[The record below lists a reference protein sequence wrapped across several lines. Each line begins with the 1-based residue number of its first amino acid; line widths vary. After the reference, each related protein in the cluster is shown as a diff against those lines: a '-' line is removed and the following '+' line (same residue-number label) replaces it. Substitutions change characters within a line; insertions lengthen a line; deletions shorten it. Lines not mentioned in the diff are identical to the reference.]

1 MKAKKEQEFVS
12 LPWFGMGRLLPYLRP
27 YRGRMTGMVTLGLLA
42 GTVDIILPLFQKY
55 ALDHYVTGQTLD
67 GLPFFILAYAAALL
81 LQVVANTVAC
91 FQAGKVEM
99 YVGRDMK
106 RAAFDHLQTLSFSYY
121 NQNSVGYIH
130 SRVMSDTSRI
140 GGLVSWSLM
149 DGVWNLTYLVG
160 AIVMMLVINA
170 RLSLLVLI
178 LVPLTFAAAA
188 FFQKRLVHTNR
199 RVREINSQIT
209 GRFNEGIT
217 GAKTT
222 KSLVVEERMA
232 RDFEETSRDMTHTSL
247 RAARYRAMFGSMISF
262 SGWTA
267 LALVLWRGGS
277 LTMSGLIVLGTLS
290 VFMTYAINMMEPIQW
305 VVRAIS
311 DLITVQVNVERFTR
325 LVETPSDVRDMPE
338 VIARYGD
345 TLSPKRENWEPL
357 HGEVEFR
364 DVSFRYPDGD
374 DYVLEHFNLR
384 VPQGTNVAIV
394 GETGA
399 GKSTLVN
406 LLCRFFEPTAGQILI
421 DGRDA
426 RERSQLW
433 LHSHIGYVLQTPHL
447 FSGSVRDNLRYGRPD
462 ATDDELWEALR
473 RVSADGVVER
483 MEKGLESDV
492 GEGGDLLSTGEK
504 QLLSFA
510 RAILTDPAIFVLDEA
525 TSSVDTETEKKIQDA
540 IVRLMAGRTSFVIAH
555 RLSTIRQADV
565 ILVVK
570 NGRIVE
576 QGQHREL
583 LSRRGYYYR
592 LYTRQYQ
599 QETLTDAAV

>member
-1 MKAKKEQEFVS
+1 MKAKKEQEYVS

-27 YRGRMTGMVTLGLLA
+27 YRGRMTSMVTLGLFA
-42 GTVDIILPLFQKY
+42 GLIDIVLPLFQKY
-55 ALDHYVTGQTLD
+55 ALDRYVAGQTLD

-81 LQVVANTVAC
+81 LQVIANTVAC

-222 KSLVVEERMA
+222 KSLVVEERMT

-325 LVETPSDVRDMPE
+325 LVETPSDVRDTPE

-364 DVSFRYPDGD
+364 DVSFCYPDGD
-374 DYVLEHFNLR
+374 D
-384 VPQGTNVAIV
+384 
-394 GETGA
+394 
-399 GKSTLVN
+399 
-406 LLCRFFEPTAGQILI
+406 
-421 DGRDA
+421 
-426 RERSQLW
+426 
-433 LHSHIGYVLQTPHL
+433 
-447 FSGSVRDNLRYGRPD
+447 
-462 ATDDELWEALR
+462 
-473 RVSADGVVER
+473 
-483 MEKGLESDV
+483 
-492 GEGGDLLSTGEK
+492 
-504 QLLSFA
+504 
-510 RAILTDPAIFVLDEA
+510 
-525 TSSVDTETEKKIQDA
+525 
-540 IVRLMAGRTSFVIAH
+540 
-555 RLSTIRQADV
+555 
-565 ILVVK
+565 
-570 NGRIVE
+570 
-576 QGQHREL
+576 
-583 LSRRGYYYR
+583 
-592 LYTRQYQ
+592 
-599 QETLTDAAV
+599 